1 MAREGERE
9 EELELVFD
17 AHEDGEPYG
26 LEAGDGFGCDE
37 LLPELLLSPGAQ
49 TPSRLPASE
58 APRGGCEP
66 AWYNRER
73 KSSREKQRRHE
84 LNVNFA
90 ALARAIGSNP
100 KTERADLLQSAM
112 ERIDKLENENRRLK
126 AQLLNPLHAQ
136 PAVAADAA
144 LAPGPRRAAAPGLAP
159 GADAH
164 EPALAS
170 AGVALAHELELR
182 KRKRSPSPG
191 DGAPPAAQAKAL
203 AGHLEHACADAH
215 ELAVLQQ
222 LQGLSALQGL
232 MCSPS
237 GQLMLHPAAMLA
249 ALVQMQQMQQ
259 MQTALAQSHVAAFP
273 AAPPRPPSAQE
284 EDDQITHSHCA

>member
-1 MAREGERE
+1 MAREEERE
-9 EELELVFD
+9 EELQMLFD

-26 LEAGDGFGCDE
+26 LDTGDGFGCDE

-49 TPSRLPASE
+49 TQSRPPASE
-58 APRGGCEP
+58 VPRGGCEP
-66 AWYNRER
+66 PGYNRER

-100 KTERADLLQSAM
+100 KTERADLLQSAL
-112 ERIDKLENENRRLK
+112 ERIEKLEKENRRLK
-126 AQLLNPLHAQ
+126 AQLLYPLQAQ
-136 PAVAADAA
+136 PAVVADAA
-144 LAPGPRRAAAPGLAP
+144 LAPGPRRAPAPGLAP
-159 GADAH
+159 GAVAH
-164 EPALAS
+164 EAAS
-170 AGVALAHELELR
+170 AGAALAREAEPR

-191 DGAPPAAQAKAL
+191 AGAPPPAQAKAL

-249 ALVQMQQMQQ
+249 ALMQMQQMQQ

-273 AAPPRPPSAQE
+273 AAPPPRPPSAPE
-284 EDDQITHSHCA
+284 EDDEITHSHCA